1 MKNLGGSELMQVI
14 EAVSREKGMQREL
27 LILAL
32 EDALR
37 VAAKRKYGNEQ
48 RIRAQIDRKTGEI
61 NIYKEI
67 MVVADQAELEAHAL
81 EGNMNCII
89 LEHARVR
96 DAGIAIDDIIC
107 ESIPAIDIGRIA
119 AQSAKQVMSLRVR
132 EIEKELEYD
141 QFKDRIGDIV
151 HGVVDKIEYG
161 NVYVKIGSSEAV
173 MKRDQ
178 ALRTDHYK
186 QGDRIRA
193 YLLAIDSANRG
204 PQILLSRTDDQ
215 FLVRLFSQEVPE
227 IYDNIIQIR
236 AVARDPGSRSKIAV
250 YSSDPS
256 IDAIGSCVGMRG
268 SRVQAVISELRG
280 EKIDIINWSS
290 DIGTLVVN
298 AMAPAEITKVLID
311 EEQHKIEIVVP
322 EDQQS
327 IAIGRQGQNVR
338 LASQLIKWKIDV
350 LTEEKESKRR
360 QDEFHA
366 ITKKFVESLDL
377 EEILAQLLASEG
389 YNSVQ
394 SIADS
399 DIEVLGSIQG
409 LDTDIAA
416 ELIKRARSYAVSH
429 QDASEI
435 IAPSYLQGIE
445 NSPLLRIS
453 GMKLELAQLLHQ
465 HEINAI
471 IDVAD
476 LSRDEFKDVTRDSDI
491 MIDDKLIDII
501 IMDARKKSYFNKQ
514 NDAI

>member
-1 MKNLGGSELMQVI
+1 M
-14 EAVSREKGMQREL
+14 
-27 LILAL
+27 
-32 EDALR
+32 
-37 VAAKRKYGNEQ
+37 
-48 RIRAQIDRKTGEI
+48 
-61 NIYKEI
+61 
-67 MVVADQAELEAHAL
+67 
-81 EGNMNCII
+81 
-89 LEHARVR
+89 
-96 DAGIAIDDIIC
+96 
-107 ESIPAIDIGRIA
+107 
-119 AQSAKQVMSLRVR
+119 
-132 EIEKELEYD
+132 
-141 QFKDRIGDIV
+141 
-151 HGVVDKIEYG
+151 
-161 NVYVKIGSSEAV
+161 
-173 MKRDQ
+173 
-178 ALRTDHYK
+178 
-186 QGDRIRA
+186 
-193 YLLAIDSANRG
+193 
-204 PQILLSRTDDQ
+204 
-215 FLVRLFSQEVPE
+215 
-227 IYDNIIQIR
+227 
-236 AVARDPGSRSKIAV
+236 
-250 YSSDPS
+250 
-256 IDAIGSCVGMRG
+256 
-268 SRVQAVISELRG
+268 
-280 EKIDIINWSS
+280 
-290 DIGTLVVN
+290 
-298 AMAPAEITKVLID
+298 
-311 EEQHKIEIVVP
+311 
-322 EDQQS
+322 
-327 IAIGRQGQNVR
+327 
-338 LASQLIKWKIDV
+338 IKWKIDV